1 MDGGV
6 AFARAANTA
15 LISICG
21 ELQWSYELFCSCDLF
36 VRRRVATLITSTLL
50 AQLQGEGRL
59 SPRPALPGTCTHVH
73 MYTCTLYA
81 HGPHGVTHRRGIAT
95 FRHSVFLATCLCLD
109 PGLNPITNDQTPRSC
124 YRMIL
129 INNVKLWN

>member
-73 MYTCTLYA
+73 MYCMRMAFVRSL
-81 HGPHGVTHRRGIAT
+81 PRRY
-95 FRHSVFLATCLCLD
+95 RHSVLAMCLD
-109 PGLNPITNDQTPRSC
+109 PGLNPITNDQTPVVPFC
-124 YRMIL
+124 YRI
-129 INNVKLWN
+129 INNVTRKLWN

>member
-21 ELQWSYELFCSCDLF
+21 ELQWSYENYELFCSCDLF

-81 HGPHGVTHRRGIAT
+81 HGPHGVTHIDAVSPHFAT
-95 FRHSVFLATCLCLD
+95 AFFWLRVSVWTL
-109 PGLNPITNDQTPRSC
+109 
-124 YRMIL
+124 
-129 INNVKLWN
+129 V